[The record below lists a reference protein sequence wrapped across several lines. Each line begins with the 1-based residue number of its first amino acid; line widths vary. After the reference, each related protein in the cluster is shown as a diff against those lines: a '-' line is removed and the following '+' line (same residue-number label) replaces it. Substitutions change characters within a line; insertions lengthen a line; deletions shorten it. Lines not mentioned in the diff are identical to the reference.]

1 MKNQNKTKL
10 WQFDVPLYPRKL
22 WVAVGDDPKTISRK
36 LTISDATKEVLSNA
50 IAITTTA
57 RDKDQFA
64 GVLVWIICPKE
75 TTPGVVAHESLHA
88 LDYIMNYVLQHVH
101 KYEDPNEPDAHL
113 LEWIVDTITECLTK
127 YRKK

>member
-50 IAITTTA
+50 IVITTTA
-57 RDKDQFA
+57 RDEK
-64 GVLVWIICPKE
+64 L
-75 TTPGVVAHESLHA
+75 
-88 LDYIMNYVLQHVH
+88 
-101 KYEDPNEPDAHL
+101 
-113 LEWIVDTITECLTK
+113 IVDTITEYLTK
-127 YRKK
+127 YMKK